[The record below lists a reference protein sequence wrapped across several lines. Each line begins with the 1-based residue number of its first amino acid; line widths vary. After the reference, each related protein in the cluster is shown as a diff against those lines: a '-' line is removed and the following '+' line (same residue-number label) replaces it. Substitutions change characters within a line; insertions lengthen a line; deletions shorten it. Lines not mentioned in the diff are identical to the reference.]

1 MILCGLDTYFLEVS
15 GYALLKVATK
25 TSFIGKK
32 SENLT
37 FLGYFLKWKRS
48 SMTKINYVFS

>member
-1 MILCGLDTYFLEVS
+1 MCGLDTYFLEVS

-32 SENLT
+32 IGKFIIFRLFFEAKT
-37 FLGYFLKWKRS
+37 EQYD
-48 SMTKINYVFS
+48 

>member
-37 FLGYFLKWKRS
+37 FLGYFLKRKRS